1 MRMKSKQTHKKRTK
15 IITGI
20 VLFLLFICVVGS
32 IWYVNDYY
40 RSDSTVEQYMK
51 KTGDV
56 TITEIKDGLFL
67 DGIGE
72 TDALIFYPGAKVEYT
87 AYIPMLYQLA
97 ENGVDVFLIKMPCNL
112 AFLGKNKATDIIDTY
127 RYEHWY
133 LGGHSLGGAMAA
145 SYAADNSDKLDGLV
159 LFAAYPTSSLKGSGL
174 SVLSVYGSEDGVLN
188 MEKVKQGRSYMPDTY
203 TELSINGG
211 NHGQF
216 GNYGIQKDD
225 GKALIT
231 AKEQQ
236 KQTVE
241 AILQMISNI

>member
-1 MRMKSKQTHKKRTK
+1 MKSEQTHKKRTK

-20 VLFLLFICVVGS
+20 VLLLLFVCIAGS

-40 RSDSTVEQYMK
+40 RSDNTVDQYLE

-67 DGIGE
+67 DSTGE

-112 AFLGKNKATDIIDTY
+112 AFLGKNKATDIIDSRQY
-127 RYEHWY
+127 QYEHWY

-145 SYAADNSDKLDGLV
+145 SYAADNQDKLKGLV
-159 LFAAYPTSSLKGSGL
+159 LFAAYPTSSLKNSGL
-174 SVLSVYGSEDGVLN
+174 SVLSIYGSEDGVLN
-188 MEKVKQGRSYMPDTY
+188 MEKVEQGRDYMPDTY

-216 GNYGIQKDD
+216 GNYGIQKGD

-231 AKEQQ
+231 AEEQQ

>member
-1 MRMKSKQTHKKRTK
+1 MKSNRKHKKWTK

-20 VLFLLFICVVGS
+20 ILIILVICIIGS

-40 RSDSTVEQYMK
+40 RSDNTAAEYLELENN
-51 KTGDV
+51 GNV

-67 DGIGE
+67 DGAGE

-97 ENGVDVFLIKMPCNL
+97 ENGVYVFLIKMPCNL
-112 AFLGKNKATDIIDTY
+112 AFLGKNKATDMIKSY
-127 RYEHWY
+127 QYEHWY

-145 SYAADNSDKLDGLV
+145 SYAADNADKLNGLV
-159 LFAAYPTSSLKGSGL
+159 LLAAYPTSSLKDSGL
-174 SVLSVYGSEDGVLN
+174 FVLSIYGSEDGVLN
-188 MEKVKQGRSYMPDTY
+188 MEKVKQSRDYMPDTY
-203 TELSINGG
+203 TELSIKGG

-216 GNYGIQKDD
+216 GNYGIQKGD
-225 GKALIT
+225 GKALVT
-231 AKEQQ
+231 TEEQQ

-241 AILQMISNI
+241 AITQIISST